1 MATTAVIDIHDLIE
15 KVQRYN
21 PGAQVDLIRR
31 AYDFS
36 ARAHEGQVR
45 RSGEPYLQHPL
56 AVAEV
61 LTTLKLDVP
70 SIVAGLLHD
79 TVEDTVC
86 TKEQIEEEFG
96 KEVAR
101 LVDGVTK
108 ISQIHFKS
116 YEETQAENFR
126 KMLISMADDI
136 RIILIKLADRLHNM
150 RTLKHLT
157 PSHQKKIAQETKEI
171 YAPLANRLGI
181 NWMKAELED
190 LCFKA
195 LKPDVYAA
203 LAERVA
209 KRIEER
215 EQYIKEVLALV
226 RARLAEHGL
235 AGEVAGRSKHLYSIY
250 QKMERQGV
258 SFEEVYDLTAIRI
271 ITDTQMNCYAIMGLI
286 HSLWRPVPGRF
297 KDYIGVP
304 KFNHYQSLH
313 TTVVGP
319 KGEHVEFQIR
329 TWEMHRIDEEGIA
342 AHWTYKEHGEI
353 DETEKRVF
361 TWLRQLLESHQ
372 DLADNRQ
379 FMESVKLDLYSDVV
393 YVFTPKGAVKELV
406 KGSTPID
413 FAYAIHTE
421 IGDRCTGA
429 KVNGKMVPLKHQLS
443 SGDSVEILTAPS
455 QTPHKDWLKIV
466 KTPRAKNKI
475 KHWLRI
481 EEAKRSLEVGKR
493 LLERELRRRNL
504 ALGSLLKTPRMQEV
518 VQESGLAGPDELMTA
533 IGYGRVS
540 AVHVANRLCPEGEAR
555 PAAASG
561 AVLEAEEKAAAKRTA
576 AMEEKGVKVRGVNDL
591 MMHLSK
597 CCGPVPGDRIIGY
610 ITRGRGLTIHT
621 MDCPNLDALDY
632 DKARLVEVDWEAAH
646 PSTVPV
652 KITTLTLDKPGV
664 LANVSAAITGAEAN
678 ITRAEITTREDR
690 KAQLDFIVEIQNT
703 GHLDRV
709 LKAIERIDGVLQA
722 RRVRTWQEAG

>member
-1 MATTAVIDIHDLIE
+1 MATTTVIDIHDLIE
-15 KVQRYN
+15 KVQSYN

-108 ISQIHFKS
+108 ISQIRFKS

-215 EQYIKEVLALV
+215 EQYIKEVLTIV
-226 RARLAEHGL
+226 RAKLAEHGL

-271 ITDTQMNCYAIMGLI
+271 ITDTQMNCYGIMGLI

-329 TWEMHRIDEEGIA
+329 TWEMHRIAVEGIA

-406 KGSTPID
+406 KGATPID

-443 SGDSVEILTAPS
+443 SGDSVEILTSPS
-455 QTPHKDWLKIV
+455 QTPHKDWLKVV

-481 EEAKRSLEVGKR
+481 EEGKRSLEVGKR

-504 ALGSLLKTPRMQEV
+504 SLGSLLKTPRIQEV
-518 VQESGLAGPDELMTA
+518 AQESGVAGPDELMTA

-540 AVHVANRLCPEGEAR
+540 AVHVVNRLGPEGEER
-555 PAAASG
+555 PAAAPG

-576 AMEEKGVKVRGVNDL
+576 AIEEKGVKVRGVNDL

-646 PSTVPV
+646 PSTVRV

-664 LANVSAAITGAEAN
+664 LANVSAAITHAEAN

-703 GHLDRV
+703 AHLDRV

>member
-1 MATTAVIDIHDLIE
+1 MATTTVTDIHDLIE

-21 PGAQVDLIRR
+21 PFAQVDLIRK

-45 RSGEPYLQHPL
+45 RSGEPYLRHPL

-61 LTTLKLDVP
+61 LTALKLDVP
-70 SIVAGLLHD
+70 AIVAGLLHD

-86 TKEQIEEEFG
+86 TQEQIEETFG
-96 KEVAR
+96 KDVAR

-108 ISQIHFKS
+108 IGQIHFKS
-116 YEETQAENFR
+116 YEEKQAENFR

-136 RIILIKLADRLHNM
+136 RVILIKLADRLHNM
-150 RTLKHLT
+150 RTLEHLN
-157 PSHQKKIAQETKEI
+157 PSHQMKVAQETLEI

-181 NWMKAELED
+181 GWMRAELED
-190 LCFKA
+190 LCFRA

-203 LAERVA
+203 LAERVT
-209 KRIEER
+209 KRVEER
-215 EQYIKEVLALV
+215 ERYIREVIGIV
-226 RARLAEHGL
+226 RAKLAEHGIV
-235 AGEVAGRSKHLYSIY
+235 GEMAGRPKHLYSVY
-250 QKMERQGV
+250 QKMEHQGI
-258 SFEEVYDLTAIRI
+258 SFDEVYDLTAIRV

-304 KFNHYQSLH
+304 KSNHYQSLH

-329 TWEMHRIDEEGIA
+329 TREMHRIAEEGIA
-342 AHWTYKEHGEI
+342 AHWTYKERGEI

-406 KGSTPID
+406 KGATPID

-421 IGDRCTGA
+421 IGDHCSGA
-429 KVNGKMVPLKHQLS
+429 KVNGKMVPLKYQLH
-443 SGDSVEILTAPS
+443 SGDTVEVMTAPT
-455 QTPHKDWLKIV
+455 QIPHKDWLKFV
-466 KTPRAKNKI
+466 RTPRAKNKI
-475 KHWLRI
+475 KHWLRA
-481 EEAKRSLEVGKR
+481 EEAKRSLEIGKR
-493 LLERELRRRNL
+493 LLERELRRHSL
-504 ALGSLLKTPRMQEV
+504 ALGPLLRGSRMQEV
-518 VQESGLAGPDELMTA
+518 AKESGLAGPEELITA
-533 IGYGRVS
+533 IGYGRIS
-540 AVHVANRLCPEGEAR
+540 AVHVANRLSPEGAER
-555 PAAASG
+555 PAAETG
-561 AVLEAEEKAAAKRTA
+561 PVTDLEDKAVAKRGATGD
-576 AMEEKGVKVRGVNDL
+576 EKGVKVRGINDL

-621 MDCPNLDALDY
+621 VDCPNMDALDY
-632 DKARLVEVDWEAAH
+632 DKARLVEVDWDTAHIAA
-646 PSTVPV
+646 VPV
-652 KITTLTLDKPGV
+652 KITTLTIDKPGM
-664 LANVSAAITGAEAN
+664 LANVSAAITNADAN
-678 ITRAEITTREDR
+678 ISRAEITTREDR
-690 KAQLDFIVEIQNT
+690 KAVLDFIVEVQNT

-709 LKAIERIDGVLQA
+709 LKAIERIDGVLHA
-722 RRVRTWQEAG
+722 RRVRIWQDTK

>member
-1 MATTAVIDIHDLIE
+1 MATPTITDIHDLIE
-15 KVQRYN
+15 KVQGYN

-45 RSGEPYLQHPL
+45 RSGEPFLQHPL

-61 LTTLKLDVP
+61 LTALKLDVP
-70 SIVAGLLHD
+70 AIVAGLLHD

-96 KEVAR
+96 EDVAR

-108 ISQIHFKS
+108 IGQIHFKS
-116 YEETQAENFR
+116 YEEKQAENFR

-136 RIILIKLADRLHNM
+136 RVILIKLADRLHNM
-150 RTLKHLT
+150 RTLEHLG
-157 PSHQKKIAQETKEI
+157 PSQQMKIAQETLEI
-171 YAPLANRLGI
+171 YSPLANRLGI
-181 NWMKAELED
+181 GWMKAELED

-195 LKPDVYAA
+195 LKPDVYAT

-209 KRIEER
+209 KRVEER
-215 EQYIKEVLALV
+215 EQYIREVIAIV
-226 RARLAEHGL
+226 RAKLAEHGL
-235 AGEVAGRSKHLYSIY
+235 VGELVGRSKHLYSVY
-250 QKMERQGV
+250 QKMENQGV
-258 SFEEVYDLTAIRI
+258 SFDEVYDLTAIRV
-271 ITDTQMNCYAIMGLI
+271 ITDTQVNCYAIMGLI

-304 KFNHYQSLH
+304 KSNHYQSLH

-329 TWEMHRIDEEGIA
+329 TREMHRVAEEGIA
-342 AHWTYKEHGEI
+342 AHWTYKERGEI

-361 TWLRQLLESHQ
+361 TWLRQLLETHQ

-421 IGDRCTGA
+421 IGDHCGGA
-429 KVNGKMVPLKHQLS
+429 KVNGKMVPLKFQLR
-443 SGDSVEILTAPS
+443 SGDTVEILTSPS
-455 QTPHKDWLKIV
+455 QVPHKDWLKFV
-466 KTPRAKNKI
+466 RTPRAKNKI
-475 KHWLRI
+475 KHWLRV
-481 EEAKRSLEVGKR
+481 EEAKRSLEIGKR
-493 LLERELRRRNL
+493 LLERELRRHTL
-504 ALGSLLKTPRMQEV
+504 ALGSLMKTSRLQEAA
-518 VQESGLAGPDELMTA
+518 QESGLANPEELIKA

-540 AVHVANRLCPEGEAR
+540 AIHVAKRLAPAGEERPAGPVAEGED
-555 PAAASG
+555 
-561 AVLEAEEKAAAKRTA
+561 KAAPKRA
-576 AMEEKGVKVRGVNDL
+576 AVGEEKGVKVRGVDDL
-591 MMHLSK
+591 MIHFSK
-597 CCGPVPGDRIIGY
+597 CCSPVPGDRIIGY

-621 MDCPNLDALDY
+621 VDCPNLDALDY
-632 DKARLVEVDWEAAH
+632 EKARLVEVDWDATH
-646 PSTVPV
+646 PSDVPV
-652 KITTLTLDKPGV
+652 KITTLTLDKPGM
-664 LANVSAAITGAEAN
+664 LASVSAAITSAEAN
-678 ITRAEITTREDR
+678 ISRAEITTREDR
-690 KAQLDFIVEIQNT
+690 KAVLDFIVEVQNT

-709 LKAIERIDGVLQA
+709 LKAVERIDGVLHA
-722 RRVRTWQEAG
+722 RRVRTWQEAK

>member
-1 MATTAVIDIHDLIE
+1 MATTAATSVHDLIE
-15 KVQRYN
+15 QVQRYN
-21 PGAQVDLIRR
+21 PNAQVDLIRR

-45 RSGEPYLQHPL
+45 RSGEPYLKHPL

-61 LTTLKLDVP
+61 LAALKLDVP
-70 SIVAGLLHD
+70 AIVAGLLHD

-86 TKEQIEEEFG
+86 TQAQIEEEFG
-96 KEVAR
+96 KNVAR

-108 ISQIHFKS
+108 IGQIHFKS
-116 YEETQAENFR
+116 YEEKQAENFR
-126 KMLISMADDI
+126 KMLISMADDV
-136 RIILIKLADRLHNM
+136 RVILIKLADRLHNM
-150 RTLKHLT
+150 RTLEHLS
-157 PSHQKKIAQETKEI
+157 PAHQQKVAQETLEI

-181 NWMKAELED
+181 GWMKAELED

-203 LAERVA
+203 LAERVTQLV
-209 KRIEER
+209 EER
-215 EQYIKEVLALV
+215 EQYIQEVIGVL
-226 RARLAEHGL
+226 RAKLAEHGL
-235 AGEVAGRSKHLYSIY
+235 VGEMAGRSKHLYSVY
-250 QKMERQGV
+250 QKMEKQKV
-258 SFEEVYDLTAIRI
+258 SFEEVYDLTAIRV

-304 KFNHYQSLH
+304 KSNHYQSLH

-329 TWEMHRIDEEGIA
+329 THEMHRIAKEGIA
-342 AHWTYKEHGEI
+342 AHWTYKEQGEI

-372 DLADNRQ
+372 DLTDNRQ

-406 KGSTPID
+406 KGATPID

-421 IGDRCTGA
+421 VGDHCSGA
-429 KVNGKMVPLKHQLS
+429 KVNGKMVPLKHQLR
-443 SGDSVEILTAPS
+443 SGDTVEVITAS
-455 QTPHKDWLKIV
+455 TQVPHRDWLKFV

-475 KHWLRI
+475 KHWLRV

-493 LLERELRRRNL
+493 LLERELRRHDA
-504 ALGSLLKTPRMQEV
+504 ALGPLLKTSRIQDIAK
-518 VQESGLAGPDELMTA
+518 ESGLPGVDELFTA

-540 AVHVANRLCPEGEAR
+540 AIHVANRLCVEEGGRLVAAG
-555 PAAASG
+555 AAAE
-561 AVLEAEEKAAAKRTA
+561 VEEKAGAKRVPTA
-576 AMEEKGVKVRGVNDL
+576 DEKGVKVKGVHDL

-597 CCGPVPGDRIIGY
+597 CCEPVPGDRIIGY

-621 MDCPNLDALDY
+621 ADCPNLDALDY
-632 DKARLVEVDWEAAH
+632 DKARLVDVDWDTTQAT
-646 PSTVPV
+646 TVSV
-652 KITTLTLDKPGV
+652 KISVLTLDKPGM
-664 LANVSAAITGAEAN
+664 LANVSAAITNAEAN
-678 ITRAEITTREDR
+678 ISRAEITTREDR
-690 KAQLDFIVEIQNT
+690 KALLDFIVEVQNT
-703 GHLDRV
+703 AHVDRV
-709 LKAIERIDGVLQA
+709 VKAIEKIDGVLQA
-722 RRVRTWQEAG
+722 RRVRSWQGTK

>member
-1 MATTAVIDIHDLIE
+1 MATTASTSVHDLIE
-15 KVQRYN
+15 RVQRYN
-21 PGAQVDLIRR
+21 PNAQVDLIRR

-45 RSGEPYLQHPL
+45 RSGEPYLRHPL

-61 LTTLKLDVP
+61 LAALKLDVP
-70 SIVAGLLHD
+70 AIVAGLLHD

-86 TKEQIEEEFG
+86 TREQIEEEFG
-96 KEVAR
+96 KNVAR

-108 ISQIHFKS
+108 IGQIHFKS
-116 YEETQAENFR
+116 YEEKQAENFR
-126 KMLISMADDI
+126 KMLISMADDV
-136 RIILIKLADRLHNM
+136 RVILIKLADRLHNM
-150 RTLKHLT
+150 RTLEHLS
-157 PSHQKKIAQETKEI
+157 PAHQQKVAQETLEI

-181 NWMKAELED
+181 GWMKAELED

-195 LKPDVYAA
+195 LKPDIYAA

-209 KRIEER
+209 KQVEER
-215 EQYIKEVLALV
+215 EQYIQEVIGVV
-226 RARLAEHGL
+226 RAKLAEHGL
-235 AGEVAGRSKHLYSIY
+235 VGEMAGRSKHLYSVY
-250 QKMERQGV
+250 QKMEKQGV
-258 SFEEVYDLTAIRI
+258 SFEEVYDLTAIRV

-304 KFNHYQSLH
+304 KSNRYQSLH

-329 TWEMHRIDEEGIA
+329 THEMHRIAQEGIA

-372 DLADNRQ
+372 DLTDNRQ

-406 KGSTPID
+406 KGATPID

-421 IGDRCTGA
+421 VGDHCSGA
-429 KVNGKMVPLKHQLS
+429 KVNGKMVPLKHQLR
-443 SGDSVEILTAPS
+443 SGDTVEVVTAS
-455 QTPHKDWLKIV
+455 TQVPHRDWLKFV

-475 KHWLRI
+475 KHWLRV

-493 LLERELRRRNL
+493 LLERELRRHDA
-504 ALGSLLKTPRMQEV
+504 ALGPLLKTSRIQDV
-518 VQESGLAGPDELMTA
+518 AKESGLPGVDELFTA
-533 IGYGRVS
+533 IGYGRIS
-540 AVHVANRLCPEGEAR
+540 AIHVANRLCAEDGERSVGA
-555 PAAASG
+555 G
-561 AVLEAEEKAAAKRTA
+561 AVVEAEEKAGAKRVPTA
-576 AMEEKGVKVRGVNDL
+576 DEKSVKVKGVHDL

-597 CCGPVPGDRIIGY
+597 CCEPVPGDRIIGY

-621 MDCPNLDALDY
+621 ADCPNLDALDY
-632 DKARLVEVDWEAAH
+632 DKARLVEVDWDTTQAT
-646 PSTVPV
+646 TVSV
-652 KITTLTLDKPGV
+652 KISVLTLDKPGM
-664 LANVSAAITGAEAN
+664 LANVSAAVTNAEAN
-678 ITRAEITTREDR
+678 ISRAEITTREDR
-690 KAQLDFIVEIQNT
+690 KALLDFIVEVQNT
-703 GHLDRV
+703 AHVDRV
-709 LKAIERIDGVLQA
+709 VKAIEKIDGVLQA
-722 RRVRTWQEAG
+722 RRVRSWQGTK

>member
-1 MATTAVIDIHDLIE
+1 MATTAATSVHDLIE
-15 KVQRYN
+15 RVQRYN
-21 PGAQVDLIRR
+21 PNAQVDLIRR

-45 RSGEPYLQHPL
+45 RSGEPYLRHPL

-61 LTTLKLDVP
+61 LATLKLDVP
-70 SIVAGLLHD
+70 AIVAGLLHD

-86 TKEQIEEEFG
+86 TREQIEEEFG
-96 KEVAR
+96 KNIAR

-108 ISQIHFKS
+108 IGQIHFKS
-116 YEETQAENFR
+116 YEEKQAENFR
-126 KMLISMADDI
+126 KMLISMADDV
-136 RIILIKLADRLHNM
+136 RVILIKLADRLHNM
-150 RTLKHLT
+150 RTLEHLS
-157 PSHQKKIAQETKEI
+157 PAHQQKVAQETLEI

-181 NWMKAELED
+181 GWMKAELED

-209 KRIEER
+209 KQVEER
-215 EQYIKEVLALV
+215 EQYIQEVFGVV
-226 RARLAEHGL
+226 RAKLAEHGL
-235 AGEVAGRSKHLYSIY
+235 VGEMAGRSKHLYSVY
-250 QKMERQGV
+250 QKMEKQGV
-258 SFEEVYDLTAIRI
+258 SFEEVYDLTAIRV

-304 KFNHYQSLH
+304 KSNRYQSLH

-329 TWEMHRIDEEGIA
+329 THEIHRIAQEGIA
-342 AHWTYKEHGEI
+342 AHWTYKEQGEI

-372 DLADNRQ
+372 DLTDNRQ

-406 KGSTPID
+406 KGATPID

-421 IGDRCTGA
+421 VGDHCSGA
-429 KVNGKMVPLKHQLS
+429 KVNGKMVPLKHQLR
-443 SGDSVEILTAPS
+443 SGDTVEVVTAS
-455 QTPHKDWLKIV
+455 TQVPHRDWLKFV

-475 KHWLRI
+475 KHWLRV

-493 LLERELRRRNL
+493 LLERELRRHDA
-504 ALGSLLKTPRMQEV
+504 ALGPLLKTSRIQDV
-518 VQESGLAGPDELMTA
+518 AKESGLPGTDELLTA
-533 IGYGRVS
+533 IGYGRIS
-540 AVHVANRLCPEGEAR
+540 AIHVANRLCAEAGERSVVA
-555 PAAASG
+555 G
-561 AVLEAEEKAAAKRTA
+561 AVAEAEEKASAKRVPTA
-576 AMEEKGVKVRGVNDL
+576 DENGVKVKGVHDL

-597 CCGPVPGDRIIGY
+597 CCEPVPGDRIIGY

-621 MDCPNLDALDY
+621 ADCPNLDALDY
-632 DKARLVEVDWEAAH
+632 DKARLVEVDWDTTQAT
-646 PSTVPV
+646 TVSV
-652 KITTLTLDKPGV
+652 KISVLTLDKPGM
-664 LANVSAAITGAEAN
+664 LANVSAAVTNAVAN
-678 ITRAEITTREDR
+678 ISRAEITTREDR
-690 KAQLDFIVEIQNT
+690 KALLDFIVEVQNT
-703 GHLDRV
+703 THVDRV
-709 LKAIERIDGVLQA
+709 LKAIEKIDGVLQA
-722 RRVRTWQEAG
+722 RRVRSWQGTK

>member
-1 MATTAVIDIHDLIE
+1 MATTAATSVHDLI
-15 KVQRYN
+15 KRVQRYN
-21 PGAQVDLIRR
+21 PNAQVDLIRR

-45 RSGEPYLQHPL
+45 RSGEPYLRHPL

-61 LTTLKLDVP
+61 LATLKLDVP
-70 SIVAGLLHD
+70 AIVAGLLHD

-86 TKEQIEEEFG
+86 TREQIEEEFG
-96 KEVAR
+96 KNVAR

-108 ISQIHFKS
+108 IGQIHFKS
-116 YEETQAENFR
+116 YEEKQAENFR
-126 KMLISMADDI
+126 KMLISMADDV
-136 RIILIKLADRLHNM
+136 RVILIKLADRLHNM
-150 RTLKHLT
+150 RTLEHLS
-157 PSHQKKIAQETKEI
+157 PAHQQKVAQETLEI

-181 NWMKAELED
+181 GWMKAELED

-209 KRIEER
+209 KQVEER
-215 EQYIKEVLALV
+215 EQYIQEVIGVV
-226 RARLAEHGL
+226 RAKLAEHGL
-235 AGEVAGRSKHLYSIY
+235 VGEMAGRSKHLYSVY
-250 QKMERQGV
+250 QKMEKQGV
-258 SFEEVYDLTAIRI
+258 SFEEVYDLTAIRV

-304 KFNHYQSLH
+304 KSNRYQSLH

-329 TWEMHRIDEEGIA
+329 THEMHRIAKEGIA
-342 AHWTYKEHGEI
+342 AHWTYKEQGEI

-372 DLADNRQ
+372 DLTDNRQ

-406 KGSTPID
+406 KGATPID

-421 IGDRCTGA
+421 VGDHCSGA
-429 KVNGKMVPLKHQLS
+429 KVNGKMVPLKHQLR
-443 SGDSVEILTAPS
+443 SGDTVEVATAS
-455 QTPHKDWLKIV
+455 TQVPHRDWLKFV

-475 KHWLRI
+475 KHWLRV

-493 LLERELRRRNL
+493 LLERELRRHDA
-504 ALGSLLKTPRMQEV
+504 ALGPLLKTSRIQDV
-518 VQESGLAGPDELMTA
+518 AKESGLPGADELFTA
-533 IGYGRVS
+533 IGYGRIS
-540 AVHVANRLCPEGEAR
+540 AIHVANRLCAEEGGRSVVA
-555 PAAASG
+555 G
-561 AVLEAEEKAAAKRTA
+561 AVAEAEEKTGAKRVPTA
-576 AMEEKGVKVRGVNDL
+576 DEKGVKVKGVHDL

-597 CCGPVPGDRIIGY
+597 CCEPVPGDRIIGY

-621 MDCPNLDALDY
+621 ADCPNLDALDY
-632 DKARLVEVDWEAAH
+632 DKARLVEVDWDTTQAT
-646 PSTVPV
+646 TVSV
-652 KITTLTLDKPGV
+652 KISVLTLDKPGM
-664 LANVSAAITGAEAN
+664 LANVSAAITNAEAN
-678 ITRAEITTREDR
+678 ISRAEITTREDR
-690 KAQLDFIVEIQNT
+690 KALLDFIVEVQNT
-703 GHLDRV
+703 AHVDRV
-709 LKAIERIDGVLQA
+709 VKAIEKIDGVLQV
-722 RRVRTWQEAG
+722 RRVRSWQETK

>member
-1 MATTAVIDIHDLIE
+1 MATTTAINVHDLIE
-15 KVQRYN
+15 QVQRYN
-21 PGAQVDLIRR
+21 PNAQVDLIRR

-45 RSGEPYLQHPL
+45 RSGEPYLKHPL

-61 LTTLKLDVP
+61 LAALKLDVP
-70 SIVAGLLHD
+70 AIVAGLLHD

-86 TKEQIEEEFG
+86 TQAQIEEEFG
-96 KEVAR
+96 KNVAR

-108 ISQIHFKS
+108 IGQIHFKS
-116 YEETQAENFR
+116 YEEKQAENFR
-126 KMLISMADDI
+126 KMLISMADDV
-136 RIILIKLADRLHNM
+136 RVILIKLADRLHNM
-150 RTLKHLT
+150 RTLEHLS
-157 PSHQKKIAQETKEI
+157 PAHQQKVAQETLEI

-181 NWMKAELED
+181 GWMKAELED

-209 KRIEER
+209 QRVEER
-215 EQYIKEVLALV
+215 EQYIQEVIGVV
-226 RARLAEHGL
+226 RAKLAEHGL
-235 AGEVAGRSKHLYSIY
+235 VGEMAGRSKHLYSVY
-250 QKMERQGV
+250 QKMEKQGV
-258 SFEEVYDLTAIRI
+258 SFEEVYDLTAIRV

-304 KFNHYQSLH
+304 KSNHYQSLH

-329 TWEMHRIDEEGIA
+329 THEMHRIAKEGIA
-342 AHWTYKEHGEI
+342 AHWTYKEQGEI

-372 DLADNRQ
+372 DLTDNRQ

-406 KGSTPID
+406 KGATPID

-421 IGDRCTGA
+421 VGDHCSGA
-429 KVNGKMVPLKHQLS
+429 KVNGKMVPLKHQLR
-443 SGDSVEILTAPS
+443 SGDTVEVVTAS
-455 QTPHKDWLKIV
+455 TQVPHRDWLKFV

-475 KHWLRI
+475 KHWLRV

-493 LLERELRRRNL
+493 LLERELRRHDT
-504 ALGSLLKTPRMQEV
+504 ALGPLLKTSRIQDIAK
-518 VQESGLAGPDELMTA
+518 ESGLPGVDELFTA

-540 AVHVANRLCPEGEAR
+540 AIHVANRLCVEESGR
-555 PAAASG
+555 PVAAG
-561 AVLEAEEKAAAKRTA
+561 AVAEVEEKAGAKRVPTA
-576 AMEEKGVKVRGVNDL
+576 DEKGVKVKGVHDL

-597 CCGPVPGDRIIGY
+597 CCAPVPGDRIIGY

-621 MDCPNLDALDY
+621 EDCPNLDALDY
-632 DKARLVEVDWEAAH
+632 DKARLVDVDWDTTQAT
-646 PSTVPV
+646 TVAV
-652 KITTLTLDKPGV
+652 KISVLTLDKPGM
-664 LANVSAAITGAEAN
+664 LANVSAAITNAEAN
-678 ITRAEITTREDR
+678 ISRAEITTREDR
-690 KAQLDFIVEIQNT
+690 KALFDFIVEVQNT
-703 GHLDRV
+703 AHVDRV
-709 LKAIERIDGVLQA
+709 VKAIEKIDGVLQA
-722 RRVRTWQEAG
+722 RRVRSWQGTK